1 MEYPGWGTPNPSTPF
16 TPRGW
21 GGDVDTPP
29 KSPMLHY
36 EEARLRDTGEREREG
51 GGGDTRP
58 ADELWR
64 GVPDPVSLS
73 TVVTS

>member
-1 MEYPGWGTPNPSTPF
+1 MEYPGWGTPNRSTPF

-36 EEARLRDTGEREREG
+36 EEARLRDTGERGRERERWG
-51 GGGDTRP
+51 
-58 ADELWR
+58 
-64 GVPDPVSLS
+64 
-73 TVVTS
+73 

>member
-36 EEARLRDTGEREREG
+36 EEARLRDTGERERE
-51 GGGDTRP
+51 R
-58 ADELWR
+58 EV
-64 GVPDPVSLS
+64 GVTPDLLMSYGVAYLTPSVCLRW
-73 TVVTS
+73 